1 MAALSFIIGTNLSD
15 ELFVEVLTS
24 YQAMTNVAGMM
35 GLTTPR
41 DAFFTSLAKLAVP
54 SRVVSSLDSY
64 TDSQLPRMSPSI
76 TENLG
81 LAAPSQTP
89 GLSERNMACLKV
101 FVASALFLAG
111 SLGESWYQI
120 LEALQNA
127 DYVLTSKGTHTG
139 PSKRNALSPTLP
151 TRSASI
157 SSIASQSSIPPPAA
171 SQQPKPALLT
181 DLDSET
187 LQSAIQV
194 LFDASKKL
202 EDAAFKNFI
211 NALCRLSFEM
221 ISMQS
226 EFGGFGL
233 IPEDESIDDVAS
245 LSSAAALTP
254 KKDTAHR
261 RRVSGIY
268 VPRTLVSPM
277 SMVSWLALIINRE
290 AGTSG

>member
-1 MAALSFIIGTNLSD
+1 
-15 ELFVEVLTS
+15 
-24 YQAMTNVAGMM
+24 MTNVAGML

-41 DAFFTSLAKLAVP
+41 DAFLTSLAKLAVP

-64 TDSQLPRMSPSI
+64 TDSQTPRLSPSI

-81 LAAPSQTP
+81 LATPSHAPS
-89 GLSERNMACLKV
+89 LSERNMACLKV

-139 PSKRNALSPTLP
+139 TSKRNTLSPTLP
-151 TRSASI
+151 SSRSVSI
-157 SSIASQSSIPPPAA
+157 SSTASQSSIPPGV
-171 SQQPKPALLT
+171 SQAPKPALLT

-194 LFDASKKL
+194 LFDASKNL

-226 EFGGFGL
+226 EFAGFGP
-233 IPEDESIDDVAS
+233 IPEDESIDDVTS
-245 LSSAAALTP
+245 LSSSALTP
-254 KKDTAHR
+254 KKDAAHR

-277 SMVSWLALIINRE
+277 SVAS
-290 AGTSG
+290 

>member
-1 MAALSFIIGTNLSD
+1 LAALSFIIGTNLSD

-64 TDSQLPRMSPSI
+64 TDSQMPRLSPSI

-101 FVASALFLAG
+101 FVTSALFLAG

-139 PSKRNALSPTLP
+139 PSKRNTLSPTLP
-151 TRSASI
+151 SGRSASI
-157 SSIASQSSIPPPAA
+157 SSTASQSSVPPAA
-171 SQQPKPALLT
+171 SQPPKPALLM

-226 EFGGFGL
+226 EFGSFGL
-233 IPEDESIDDVAS
+233 IPEDESIDDLAS

-268 VPRTLVSPM
+268 VPRTLVSPI
-277 SMVSWLALIINRE
+277 SDGFVACSDY
-290 AGTSG
+290 